1 MKSFTR
7 LFNLLEGELKIKPVV
22 LSTVA
27 YQHKQR
33 GDSMFEA
40 VGTMNPTPN
49 LFIRRSL
56 NCEGKTKQLA
66 SSGWGLGLDGTVNK
80 CELLTI
86 AVTVEE
92 PKMLIGSTKKVS
104 D

>member
-7 LFNLLEGELKIKPVV
+7 LFNLLQGGLKIKPVV

-27 YQHKQR
+27 YQHMHR
-33 GDSMFEA
+33 GDSLYEA

-49 LFIRRSL
+49 LLIRRSL
-56 NCEGKTKQLA
+56 NCEVKTKRLA
-66 SSGWGLGLDGTVNK
+66 SSGWGLGLDGMVNK
-80 CELLTI
+80 CELLII

-92 PKMLIGSTKKVS
+92 PKMLTGSTKK
-104 D
+104 